1 MLATASPESSF
12 LTDSGNSSVLRSGI
26 VETETCELLSRLFLW
41 KKEEMPERGPV
52 LVEAGQLVS
61 LSSWLS
67 AAGVL

>member
-1 MLATASPESSF
+1 MQATVSPESLI
-12 LTDSGNSSVLRSGI
+12 LTESGICSVSRSGI

-52 LVEAGQLVS
+52 LVETGQLVS
-61 LSSWLS
+61 FSSWLS